1 MPIIWQCE
9 QPTGTQIAV
18 WEITEDIHSLE
29 KQLPGNII
37 DKSKPDL
44 FTHPENHRQWLAT
57 RILLGTILKD
67 YRTIELYKTDFGKL
81 MISNHD
87 NIYISVSH
95 SQTHA
100 AVSISNC
107 NTGID
112 IETKLEKVERIKHKF
127 LNEKEKTWASSTPED
142 ALMVWCSKECL
153 YKLYEQKELDF
164 IKHITIL
171 KNDAT
176 FVGHIHKKTYE
187 KHFNLHYRHSNDY
200 LLVWA
205 IETIL

>member
-9 QPTGTQIAV
+9 QPIGTQIAV

-29 KQLPGNII
+29 KLLPENII
-37 DKSKPDL
+37 DKSKPDV
-44 FTHPENHRQWLAT
+44 FTHPEKQRQWLAT
-57 RILLGTILKD
+57 RILLGTLLKD
-67 YRTIELYKTDFGKL
+67 YYSIELYKTDFGKL

-87 NIYISVSH
+87 HIYISVSH
-95 SQTHA
+95 TQKYA

-127 LNEKEKTWASSTPED
+127 LNEPEKIWASSNPED

-176 FVGHIHKKTYE
+176 IVGHIHKKTYE
-187 KHFNLHYRHSNDY
+187 KHFNLQHRHTNDY

-205 IETIL
+205 IETIT